1 MSVTFL
7 PNQGLKY
14 FRKGRLL
21 TKFEYR
27 LYKDKTLCAIA
38 CIEEY
43 INVVIGLEIQ
53 QFTII
58 TKKPYRGAS
67 NDTMQRWVK
76 GIFADKTIIGFSLWV
91 ALSSNGSLLMWIKL
105 FSTFSQFNPNQ
116 PRLF

>member
-43 INVVIGLEIQ
+43 INVVIGLEI
-53 QFTII
+53 
-58 TKKPYRGAS
+58 
-67 NDTMQRWVK
+67 
-76 GIFADKTIIGFSLWV
+76 
-91 ALSSNGSLLMWIKL
+91 
-105 FSTFSQFNPNQ
+105 
-116 PRLF
+116 